1 MAGRTP
7 NPGGGRGDG
16 PQDPDDRPSDPAPR
30 AWLHPSEL
38 GARFDTPAAGTPAVP
53 PPPPAAEPPS
63 GRGVR
68 VFALAAAGLLLL
80 VTGFAVGSRIADRRP
95 IPVADRA
102 PATGAFAAT
111 FAGAGPAAPVADATR
126 TATVT
131 SSVGRSGAIC
141 VQGGVIAALAALGP
155 SAEGITVSSGG
166 PTRPATLA
174 AADLVSGLAY
184 LTGIECANGPM
195 AMRDTSAP
203 NPGDRVRVLVR
214 PAGSTGVRATA
225 VRVVAGGGH
234 VANARRGTALVRPA
248 AGTSVLGAPV
258 ITEAGTLVGIVVE
271 VGDDGAHV
279 VPTAMARRVIAQ
291 LVAGEP
297 ARAGWLGVAVDTSAT
312 VASLGEGSPA
322 AGSGVEVG
330 DTVYALDGRRT
341 PDAEALLT
349 LLQTHAPGDR
359 ITVTLERGGRT
370 RDLPVTLGSPPTAG

>member
-53 PPPPAAEPPS
+53 QAPTAAAPS

-68 VFALAAAGLLLL
+68 VLALAAAGLLLL
-80 VTGFAVGSRIADRRP
+80 VTGFAVGSRIADRRTTT
-95 IPVADRA
+95 PVADPA
-102 PATGAFAAT
+102 PATPALDAAVTGAE
-111 FAGAGPAAPVADATR
+111 PAAPVADATH
-126 TATVT
+126 TATVG
-131 SSVGRSGAIC
+131 SSLGRSGAIC
-141 VQGGVIAALAALGP
+141 VEGGVITALAALGP
-155 SAEGITVSSGG
+155 SADGITVTTGG
-166 PTRPATLA
+166 PSRPATLE

-184 LTGIECANGPM
+184 LTGVDCPNGPM
-195 AMRDTSAP
+195 AMHDTTAPSA
-203 NPGDRVRVLVR
+203 GDRVRVLVR
-214 PAGSTGVRATA
+214 PAGSTGVRATS
-225 VRVVAGGGH
+225 VRVVSGGGH
-234 VANARRGTALVRPA
+234 VATARVGTALVRPA

-258 ITEAGTLVGIVVE
+258 ISDAGTLVGIVVE

-279 VPTAMARRVIAQ
+279 IPTAMARRVIAQ

-297 ARAGWLGVAVDTSAT
+297 AQAGWLGVGVDPSGT

-322 AGSGVEVG
+322 AGAGFALG
-330 DTVYALDGRRT
+330 DTVYAVDGRRT
-341 PDAEALLT
+341 PDAEALLVV
-349 LLQTHAPGDR
+349 LQTHAPGDR

-370 RDLPVTLGSPPTAG
+370 RDVPVTLGTAPAAG